1 MAQLK
6 TARSNLKKNKKK
18 KQQQHPYEPIN
29 AHKRFATQSGD
40 SSPHLA
46 LGAG

>member
-1 MAQLK
+1 MTQLK
-6 TARSNLKKNKKK
+6 TARSYLKKQNK
-18 KQQQHPYEPIN
+18 QQHPYEPIN
-29 AHKRFATQSGD
+29 AHQRYATQSGD